1 MKNFLLV
8 FIGGGFGSG
17 LRYIISISLD
27 QYAKIFPYSTFLVNA
42 IGCLLIGLIMGY
54 SQKEYLISQNQM
66 LLLTTG
72 FCGGFTTFSAF
83 AKENLK
89 LIEDGEIFNFSIYL
103 LGSIIIGIIAVYVG
117 FQVFNR

>member
-17 LRYIISISLD
+17 LRYIISISLS

-54 SQKEYLISQNQM
+54 SQKEYSISQNQM

-72 FCGGFTTFSAF
+72 FCGGFTTFSTF

-103 LGSIIIGIIAVYVG
+103 LGSIIIGIIAVYIG

>member
-8 FIGGGFGSG
+8 FIGGGFGSS
-17 LRYIISISLD
+17 LRYIISISLS
-27 QYAKIFPYSTFLVNA
+27 QHSKIFPFSTFLVNI
-42 IGCLLIGLIMGY
+42 IGCFLIGLILGY
-54 SQKEYLISQNQM
+54 SQKEYSISQNQM

-103 LGSIIIGIIAVYVG
+103 FGSIIIGILAVYVG